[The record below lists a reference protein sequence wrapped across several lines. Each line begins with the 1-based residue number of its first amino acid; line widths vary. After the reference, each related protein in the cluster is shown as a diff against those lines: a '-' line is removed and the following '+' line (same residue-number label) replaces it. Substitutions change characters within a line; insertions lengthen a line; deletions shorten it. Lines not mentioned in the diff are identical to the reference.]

1 MLLSDVREI
10 VADGNDNL
18 NSYYAIE
25 LFTERQNFI
34 ILRVNQ
40 IRIERDDY
48 YLQIIK
54 CFDKFGNLIT
64 ELLAEDIHDI
74 AIKTMKIRR

>member
-1 MLLSDVREI
+1 MLLSDIRGFI
-10 VADGNDNL
+10 ADGNDNI

-34 ILRVNQ
+34 ILRVNK
-40 IRIERDDY
+40 IEIVRDDY
-48 YLQIIK
+48 HLQIIK

-64 ELLAEDIHDI
+64 ELLAEDIHNI
-74 AIKTMKIRR
+74 TIKTM

>member
-18 NSYYAIE
+18 DSYYAIE
-25 LFTERQNFI
+25 IFTERQNFI

-40 IRIERDDY
+40 IRIDCDDY
-48 YLQIIK
+48 HLQILK
-54 CFDKFGNLIT
+54 CFDKVGNLIT
-64 ELLAEDIHDI
+64 ELLAEDIHNI
-74 AIKTMKIRR
+74 TIKTM

>member
-1 MLLSDVREI
+1 MLLSDIREI

-25 LFTERQNFI
+25 LFTEQQNFI

-54 CFDKFGNLIT
+54 CFDKLGNLIT

-74 AIKTMKIRR
+74 SIKTM

>member
-1 MLLSDVREI
+1 MLLSDIKEI

-18 NSYYAIE
+18 NNYYAIE

-54 CFDKFGNLIT
+54 CFDRTGNLIT
-64 ELLAEDIHDI
+64 ELLAEDIRNI
-74 AIKTMKIRR
+74 SIKTM

>member
-1 MLLSDVREI
+1 MLLSDIREI
-10 VADGNDNL
+10 VADGNDKL

-25 LFTERQNFI
+25 LFTEKQNFI

-48 YLQIIK
+48 HLQIIQ

-64 ELLAEDIHDI
+64 ELLAEDIRNI
-74 AIKTMKIRR
+74 TIKTM

>member
-1 MLLSDVREI
+1 MLLSDI
-10 VADGNDNL
+10 QGIIADGDNL

-25 LFTERQNFI
+25 LFTKRQNFI

-48 YLQIIK
+48 YFFIIK

-64 ELLAEDIHDI
+64 ELLAEDIHNI
-74 AIKTMKIRR
+74 TIKTI

>member
-1 MLLSDVREI
+1 MLLSDIREI
-10 VADGNDNL
+10 VDDCNDNF

-54 CFDKFGNLIT
+54 I
-64 ELLAEDIHDI
+64 
-74 AIKTMKIRR
+74 

>member
-48 YLQIIK
+48 NLQIIK
-54 CFDKFGNLIT
+54 CFDKFGNIIT
-64 ELLAEDIHDI
+64 ELLAEDIYNI
-74 AIKTMKIRR
+74 TIKTM

>member
-1 MLLSDVREI
+1 MLLIDI
-10 VADGNDNL
+10 QG
-18 NSYYAIE
+18 
-25 LFTERQNFI
+25 I

-64 ELLAEDIHDI
+64 ELLAEDIHNI
-74 AIKTMKIRR
+74 TIKTM

>member
-1 MLLSDVREI
+1 MLLSDIQGI

-18 NSYYAIE
+18 NSYYEIE

-48 YLQIIK
+48 HLQIIK
-54 CFDKFGNLIT
+54 CFDKFGNLIV
-64 ELLAEDIHDI
+64 ELLAEDIHNI
-74 AIKTMKIRR
+74 TIKTM

>member
-1 MLLSDVREI
+1 MLLSDIREI
-10 VADGNDNL
+10 VADGNNR
-18 NSYYAIE
+18 NSYYEIE

-40 IRIERDDY
+40 IEIERNDYY
-48 YLQIIK
+48 YLQTIK

-64 ELLAEDIHDI
+64 ELLAEDIHEI
-74 AIKTMKIRR
+74 TIKTM

>member
-1 MLLSDVREI
+1 MMLSHIREI

-25 LFTERQNFI
+25 LFTEQQNFI

-40 IRIERDDY
+40 IRIESDDY
-48 YLQIIK
+48 HLQIIK
-54 CFDKFGNLIT
+54 CFDKFGNIIT
-64 ELLAEDIHDI
+64 ELLAEDIHNI
-74 AIKTMKIRR
+74 TVKTI

>member
-1 MLLSDVREI
+1 MLLSDI
-10 VADGNDNL
+10 QGIITDGNDNL

-40 IRIERDDY
+40 IRIESDDY
-48 YLQIIK
+48 HLQIIK
-54 CFDKFGNLIT
+54 CFDKFGNIIT
-64 ELLAEDIHDI
+64 ELLDEDIHNI
-74 AIKTMKIRR
+74 TIKTM

>member
-1 MLLSDVREI
+1 MLLSDIREI
-10 VADGNDNL
+10 ITDGNDNL

-25 LFTERQNFI
+25 LFTEKKNFI

-74 AIKTMKIRR
+74 SIKTM

>member
-1 MLLSDVREI
+1 MLLSDIQGI
-10 VADGNDNL
+10 VSDGNDNL

-25 LFTERQNFI
+25 IFTERQNFI

-64 ELLAEDIHDI
+64 ELLAEDIHSI
-74 AIKTMKIRR
+74 TIKTM

>member
-1 MLLSDVREI
+1 MLLSDIREI

-25 LFTERQNFI
+25 LFTEKQNFI

-40 IRIERDDY
+40 IRIERDEY

-54 CFDKFGNLIT
+54 CLDKFGNLIT
-64 ELLAEDIHDI
+64 ELLAEDVYNIT
-74 AIKTMKIRR
+74 IKTM

>member
-10 VADGNDNL
+10 IADGNDNL

-54 CFDKFGNLIT
+54 CFDKFGNLTT
-64 ELLAEDIHDI
+64 ELLAEDIHGI
-74 AIKTMKIRR
+74 TIKTM

>member
-1 MLLSDVREI
+1 MLLSDIQGI

-18 NSYYAIE
+18 NNYYAIE

-48 YLQIIK
+48 LQIIK

-64 ELLAEDIHDI
+64 ELLAEDIHNI
-74 AIKTMKIRR
+74 TIKTM